1 VSIWAILGI
10 APTEDRAV
18 IRRAYAKA
26 LRVTNPEDDAEGF
39 KALRSA
45 YEMALS
51 YADNAAAWDEPDGDS
66 PEEPHEDPHEDAIR
80 IVLTE
85 SELASLIAEPALR
98 PIPAEPRF
106 RSEPADD
113 LAPGIDDPRAEREA
127 EVARLNDLLGSL
139 AQALHGPWDADE
151 ASLRDTL
158 ATILAQPAMN
168 DIALYADV
176 EEAIAAMLAATV
188 PRSDAI
194 LLGAANAFGWVG
206 ARPGAVSYPV
216 AAVLA
221 RLDEWRLIA
230 SFGRRGH
237 PLRTAWRSLTRPP
250 GPYWR
255 WRLAAL
261 RPGMEAGVAT
271 LLGMAGPVAPGLSHA
286 FQAASVAR
294 WERLLERPHWT
305 RSMAAA
311 IPLTMLLWIALSDGV
326 GLAWPGDGAGAGWVM
341 LAVVLVSPV
350 MPFAA
355 RVARARWLRHAQPV
369 WQAQG
374 WMGGLAVVWLGAML
388 LPASPAALVALSVAA
403 ALAWLWMAVAAGP
416 AARAE
421 RLARVRASF
430 LPILLCGLF
439 GIAAMSVL
447 DPVHRAALVLVLALG
462 ATLMA
467 APLAPVAMLL
477 ARLPHWRAW
486 YAVPVVV
493 AIGGIAY
500 GAARLVV
507 PGDDAQILYA
517 ATLTLIAG
525 SVVIAAAQIAG
536 AHDARAYLALRLLRV
551 ALLGAFLFA
560 TIVAIGDAPTPDT
573 TAAPTP
579 APVIAIPMT

>member
-1 VSIWAILGI
+1 
-10 APTEDRAV
+10 
-18 IRRAYAKA
+18 
-26 LRVTNPEDDAEGF
+26 
-39 KALRSA
+39 
-45 YEMALS
+45 M
-51 YADNAAAWDEPDGDS
+51 
-66 PEEPHEDPHEDAIR
+66 R
-80 IVLTE
+80 IVLTD
-85 SELASLIAEPALR
+85 SEFAGPVADPGLYAP
-98 PIPAEPRF
+98 PAEPRF

-113 LAPGIDDPRAEREA
+113 RAPGLADPRAEREA

-151 ASLRDTL
+151 AALRGTL
-158 ATILAQPAMN
+158 ATILAQPAVN

-194 LLGAANAFGWVG
+194 LLEAANAFGWVG

-221 RLDEWRLIA
+221 RLDEWRLMA
-230 SFGRRGH
+230 SFERRGH

-271 LLGMAGPVAPGLSHA
+271 LVGMEGPVAPGLSYA

-294 WERLLERPHWT
+294 WRRLLERPHWT
-305 RSMAAA
+305 LSMAAA
-311 IPLTMLLWIALSDGV
+311 IPLAIVLWIALSDGV
-326 GLAWPGDGAGAGWVM
+326 GLAWGDDGADAGWGM

-350 MPFAA
+350 VPFAA
-355 RVARARWLRHAQPV
+355 RVARVRWLRRPHPG
-369 WQAQG
+369 WHAQG
-374 WMGGLAVVWLGAML
+374 WIGGMAVVWLGAML
-388 LPASPAALVALSVAA
+388 LPASPTALVALTVAA
-403 ALAWLWMAVAAGP
+403 ALAWLWMAIAAGP

-439 GIAAMSVL
+439 GIAASGVL
-447 DPVHRAALVLVLALG
+447 DPVHRAALVLMLALG
-462 ATLMA
+462 ATLIA
-467 APLAPVAMLL
+467 APLAPVATLL
-477 ARLPHWRAW
+477 ARLPHWRAG

-493 AIGGIAY
+493 AIGAVAY
-500 GAARLVV
+500 GAARAVV

-525 SVVIAAAQIAG
+525 SLLIAATQIAG
-536 AHDARAYLALRLLRV
+536 VRGERSYLALRLLRV

-560 TIVAIGDAPTPDT
+560 TIVAIGDAPTPNT
-573 TAAPTP
+573 TAARTP
-579 APVIAIPMT
+579 APAIAIPMT